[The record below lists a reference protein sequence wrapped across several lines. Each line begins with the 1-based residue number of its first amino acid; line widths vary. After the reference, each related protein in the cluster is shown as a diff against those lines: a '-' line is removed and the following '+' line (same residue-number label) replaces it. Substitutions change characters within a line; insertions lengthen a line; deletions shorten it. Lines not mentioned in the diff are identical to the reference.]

1 MNYNTLDTIKELYA
15 AKKFDA
21 ALTLLDSALT
31 LNASRVTNSPAIA
44 SRTAQRV
51 EVLNFIRPQI
61 VAEQAR
67 FAAPV
72 SMAIA
77 PASSPDREP
86 AWITRAIE
94 RAEVAHYE
102 G

>member
-31 LNASRVTNSPAIA
+31 LNASRVTIA

-61 VAEQAR
+61 VAEKAR

-86 AWITRAIE
+86 AWIARAIE